1 MSTSRKTTAA
11 LKKTQATRPAAKAA
25 PATPKPPT
33 APASKAPTKTAAK
46 TAAPTSVQ
54 PIGLEEIKSLI
65 ALVGREPFQE
75 FEFEAGD
82 MRFRIRKD
90 GPPAPAQAASV
101 VAPVMMAAPAA
112 VVHHIPAPAVAA
124 VPVAPVEDPGI
135 HYVTSPIVGTFY
147 RASNPTATPFAST
160 GDFVKPGQTLCII
173 EAMKLMNEI
182 ESDVAGEVVKVLVE
196 NGTPVEYG
204 ERLYAVRIG

>member
-1 MSTSRKTTAA
+1 MSTSRKTSA
-11 LKKTQATRPAAKAA
+11 AAKKA
-25 PATPKPPT
+25 PATPKAT
-33 APASKAPTKTAAK
+33 PAAAK
-46 TAAPTSVQ
+46 IPAKASVQ
-54 PIGLEEIKSLI
+54 TIGLEEIKSLI

-90 GPPAPAQAASV
+90 GPAPIFH
-101 VAPVMMAAPAA
+101 APV
-112 VVHHIPAPAVAA
+112 A
-124 VPVAPVEDPGI
+124 VPVGIPSPAPLVHSVQVPAFPAQPAVPQDEPGI

-147 RASNPTATPFAST
+147 RSSTPSAAPFVST
-160 GDFVKPGQTLCII
+160 GDFVKPGQTLCIV

-182 ESDVAGEVVKVLVE
+182 ESDAAGEIVKVLVE

-204 ERLYAVRIG
+204 ERLFAVRIG

>member
-1 MSTSRKTTAA
+1 MSTSRKKSAA
-11 LKKTQATRPAAKAA
+11 VKKPAAAKPAAKTSPAA
-25 PATPKPPT
+25 PKTASAPKPSSTKSAGTKTP
-33 APASKAPTKTAAK
+33 SKA
-46 TAAPTSVQ
+46 SVQ
-54 PIGLEEIKSLI
+54 TIGLEEIKALI

-90 GPPAPAQAASV
+90 GPAV
-101 VAPVMMAAPAA
+101 IHAPVAAPLMVAA
-112 VVHHIPAPAVAA
+112 PSAPLVHHIPAAQAPA
-124 VPVAPVEDPGI
+124 VPVDEPGI

-147 RASNPTATPFAST
+147 RASNPTATPYVSP
-160 GDFVKPGQTLCII
+160 GDYVKPGQTLCII

-204 ERLYAVRIG
+204 ERLFAVRIG

>member
-1 MSTSRKTTAA
+1 M
-11 LKKTQATRPAAKAA
+11 KKTQTQRPAAKTTPTASKTPVPPPAKA
-25 PATPKPPT
+25 PAK
-33 APASKAPTKTAAK
+33 ASIQT
-46 TAAPTSVQ
+46 
-54 PIGLEEIKSLI
+54 IGLEEIKSLI

-90 GPPAPAQAASV
+90 GPPAPIQVPMAAPMV
-101 VAPVMMAAPAA
+101 MAAPASS
-112 VVHHIPAPAVAA
+112 VHHVPAMA
-124 VPVAPVEDPGI
+124 PVALAPTGPVDEPGI

-147 RASNPTATPFAST
+147 RASNPTATPFASP
-160 GDFVKPGQTLCII
+160 GDYVKPGQTLCII

-204 ERLYAVRIG
+204 ERLFAVRIG

>member
-1 MSTSRKTTAA
+1 MSTSRKTSAAQKKTPAPAA
-11 LKKTQATRPAAKAA
+11 LKA
-25 PATPKPPT
+25 PAH
-33 APASKAPTKTAAK
+33 APTRALVHT
-46 TAAPTSVQ
+46 
-54 PIGLEEIKSLI
+54 IGLEEIKALI

-90 GPPAPAQAASV
+90 GPPAVVQAPMA
-101 VAPVMMAAPAA
+101 APLVMAAPAPM
-112 VVHHIPAPAVAA
+112 VHPLPVASALLQQPAAPA
-124 VPVAPVEDPGI
+124 EEPGI

-147 RASNPTATPFAST
+147 RASSPTAAPFVSP
-160 GDFVKPGQTLCII
+160 GDYVKPGQTLCII

-182 ESDVAGEVVKVLVE
+182 ESDLAGEVIKVLVE

-204 ERLYAVRIG
+204 ERLFAVRIG

>member
-1 MSTSRKTTAA
+1 MSTSRKTSAA
-11 LKKTQATRPAAKAA
+11 MKKTPASRPAAK
-25 PATPKPPT
+25 T
-33 APASKAPTKTAAK
+33 APVVKASAPSAAK
-46 TAAPTSVQ
+46 SSPKAAVQ
-54 PIGLEEIKSLI
+54 TIGLEEIKSLI

-90 GPPAPAQAASV
+90 GPPAPVQAP
-101 VAPVMMAAPAA
+101 VAPQPVMAAPAPVVQYAPAA
-112 VVHHIPAPAVAA
+112 VPAALAPAVPAD
-124 VPVAPVEDPGI
+124 EPGI

-147 RASNPTATPFAST
+147 RASNPTSTPFASP

-196 NGTPVEYG
+196 NGTPVKYG
-204 ERLYAVRIG
+204 ERLFAVRIG

>member
-1 MSTSRKTTAA
+1 M
-11 LKKTQATRPAAKAA
+11 
-25 PATPKPPT
+25 
-33 APASKAPTKTAAK
+33 
-46 TAAPTSVQ
+46 
-54 PIGLEEIKSLI
+54 GLEEIKALI

-90 GPPAPAQAASV
+90 GPAPLIQA
-101 VAPVMMAAPAA
+101 APVMMAAPAA
-112 VVHHIPAPAVAA
+112 PYVPA
-124 VPVAPVEDPGI
+124 VPVTAAAAPVSAPADEAGI

-147 RASNPTATPFAST
+147 RASNPTATPYASP
-160 GDFVKPGQTLCII
+160 GDFVKPGQTLCIV

-182 ESDVAGEVVKVLVE
+182 ECDVAGEIVKVLVE

-204 ERLYAVRIG
+204 ERLFAVRIG

>member
-1 MSTSRKTTAA
+1 MSTSRKTSAA
-11 LKKTQATRPAAKAA
+11 QKKTPAPRPEAK
-25 PATPKPPT
+25 T
-33 APASKAPTKTAAK
+33 PTKT
-46 TAAPTSVQ
+46 SVHT
-54 PIGLEEIKSLI
+54 IGLEEIKALI

-90 GPPAPAQAASV
+90 GPPTV
-101 VAPVMMAAPAA
+101 VQAPVAAPLVMAAPSP
-112 VVHHIPAPAVAA
+112 VVHPFPTASMVQQPA
-124 VPVAPVEDPGI
+124 APVEEPGI

-147 RASNPTATPFAST
+147 RASSPSAAPFVSP
-160 GDFVKPGQTLCII
+160 GDYVKPGQTLCII

-182 ESDVAGEVVKVLVE
+182 ESDLAGEVVKVLVE

-204 ERLYAVRIG
+204 ERLFAVRIG

>member
-1 MSTSRKTTAA
+1 MSTSRKKPVPA
-11 LKKTQATRPAAKAA
+11 KKPVASRPAAA
-25 PATPKPPT
+25 PAGSQTL
-33 APASKAPTKTAAK
+33 
-46 TAAPTSVQ
+46 
-54 PIGLEEIKSLI
+54 GLEEIKSLI

-90 GPPAPAQAASV
+90 GPVPVVQAPAPLMFSTPSSAHMLSPTPA
-101 VAPVMMAAPAA
+101 APVD
-112 VVHHIPAPAVAA
+112 
-124 VPVAPVEDPGI
+124 DPGI

-147 RASNPTATPFAST
+147 RAPNPTSSPYAQP

-182 ESDVAGEVVKVLVE
+182 ECDVAGEVVKVLVE
-196 NGTPVEYG
+196 NGQPVEYG
-204 ERLYAVRIG
+204 ERLFAVRIG

>member
-1 MSTSRKTTAA
+1 MSTSRKTSAA
-11 LKKTQATRPAAKAA
+11 SKKTPARPIAKSTPAAPKA
-25 PATPKPPT
+25 PA
-33 APASKAPTKTAAK
+33 KA
-46 TAAPTSVQ
+46 SVQ
-54 PIGLEEIKSLI
+54 TIGLEEIKALI

-90 GPPAPAQAASV
+90 GPLSGVQMPNSAPLAHHLPASPATQ
-101 VAPVMMAAPAA
+101 P
-112 VVHHIPAPAVAA
+112 
-124 VPVAPVEDPGI
+124 VPVDEPGI

-147 RASNPTATPFAST
+147 RASNPSASPFVSP

-204 ERLYAVRIG
+204 ERLFAVRIG

>member
-1 MSTSRKTTAA
+1 MSTSRK
-11 LKKTQATRPAAKAA
+11 KPA
-25 PATPKPPT
+25 
-33 APASKAPTKTAAK
+33 AAK
-46 TAAPTSVQ
+46 TPPKSAKPAAPKVTPKSAA
-54 PIGLEEIKSLI
+54 PLGLEEIKALI

-90 GPPAPAQAASV
+90 GPAPV
-101 VAPVMMAAPAA
+101 VHAAPVM
-112 VVHHIPAPAVAA
+112 VAA
-124 VPVAPVEDPGI
+124 PVAPAHPFPTFVAPQPAAPVDEPGI

-147 RASNPTATPFAST
+147 RSSNPSAAPFVST

-204 ERLYAVRIG
+204 ERLFAVRIG

>member
-1 MSTSRKTTAA
+1 MSTSRKKSAVAKKPVPAPKPAPARAA
-11 LKKTQATRPAAKAA
+11 APKPAPPRPAS
-25 PATPKPPT
+25 T
-33 APASKAPTKTAAK
+33 AL
-46 TAAPTSVQ
+46 
-54 PIGLEEIKSLI
+54 GLEEIKALI

-90 GPPAPAQAASV
+90 GPAPAAAPAPAP
-101 VAPVMMAAPAA
+101 APLVQAAPA
-112 VVHHIPAPAVAA
+112 IPAP
-124 VPVAPVEDPGI
+124 VPFSSPATQPAAPVDEPGI

-147 RASNPTATPFAST
+147 RASNPTAAPFVQP

-182 ESDVAGEVVKVLVE
+182 ESDAAGEVVKVLVE

-204 ERLYAVRIG
+204 ERLFAVRIG

>member
-1 MSTSRKTTAA
+1 MSTSRKKPVPAKKPATA
-11 LKKTQATRPAAKAA
+11 RPAG
-25 PATPKPPT
+25 PQT
-33 APASKAPTKTAAK
+33 
-46 TAAPTSVQ
+46 V
-54 PIGLEEIKSLI
+54 GLEEIKALI

-90 GPPAPAQAASV
+90 GPAPV
-101 VAPVMMAAPAA
+101 LPVPAPVMMAAPA
-112 VVHHIPAPAVAA
+112 VHHLPTPSMPSI
-124 VPVAPVEDPGI
+124 PVAPAAPEVPADEPGI

-147 RASNPTATPFAST
+147 RAPNPTSAPYAQP

-196 NGTPVEYG
+196 NGQPVEYG
-204 ERLYAVRIG
+204 ERLFAVRIG

>member
-1 MSTSRKTTAA
+1 MSTSRKKPAADKKTPQASKATAA
-11 LKKTQATRPAAKAA
+11 PRPAASR
-25 PATPKPPT
+25 TTPT
-33 APASKAPTKTAAK
+33 A
-46 TAAPTSVQ
+46 
-54 PIGLEEIKSLI
+54 IGLEEIKSLI

-90 GPPAPAQAASV
+90 GPAPVVHAAPMV
-101 VAPVMMAAPAA
+101 VAAPLAPAA
-112 VVHHIPAPAVAA
+112 MPSAPAPQ
-124 VPVAPVEDPGI
+124 PVGPVDEPGI

-147 RASNPTATPFAST
+147 RASNPSAAPYVSP
-160 GDFVKPGQTLCII
+160 GDYVKPGQTLCIV

>member
-1 MSTSRKTTAA
+1 MSTSRKPSAA
-11 LKKTQATRPAAKAA
+11 VKKSAASRRAAKSAAAPKVPAA
-25 PATPKPPT
+25 TP
-33 APASKAPTKTAAK
+33 
-46 TAAPTSVQ
+46 VQ
-54 PIGLEEIKSLI
+54 TIGLEEIKSLI

-90 GPPAPAQAASV
+90 GPAPVIQAPVAAPIVMAAPVPQVHHPIPSAPATAQAAA
-101 VAPVMMAAPAA
+101 APVD
-112 VVHHIPAPAVAA
+112 
-124 VPVAPVEDPGI
+124 EPGI

-147 RASNPTATPFAST
+147 RASNPTATPFASP

-204 ERLYAVRIG
+204 ERLFAVRIG

>member
-1 MSTSRKTTAA
+1 MSISRKTSA
-11 LKKTQATRPAAKAA
+11 AAKKA
-25 PATPKPPT
+25 PATPKAT
-33 APASKAPTKTAAK
+33 PAAAK
-46 TAAPTSVQ
+46 IPAKASVQ
-54 PIGLEEIKSLI
+54 TIGLEEIKSLI

-90 GPPAPAQAASV
+90 GPAPIFH
-101 VAPVMMAAPAA
+101 APV
-112 VVHHIPAPAVAA
+112 A
-124 VPVAPVEDPGI
+124 VPVGIPSPAPLVHSVQMPAFPAQPAVPQDEPGI

-147 RASNPTATPFAST
+147 RSSTPSAAPFVST

-182 ESDVAGEVVKVLVE
+182 ESDAAGEIVKVLVE

-204 ERLYAVRIG
+204 ERLFAVRIG

>member
-1 MSTSRKTTAA
+1 MSISRKKSVAV
-11 LKKTQATRPAAKAA
+11 KKAPLPSKAVPAAKTVTKA
-25 PATPKPPT
+25 PA
-33 APASKAPTKTAAK
+33 KTSGH
-46 TAAPTSVQ
+46 PL
-54 PIGLEEIKSLI
+54 GLDEIKALI

-90 GPPAPAQAASV
+90 GPAPVFQAPVAAPMMLAAPAPMVHAAPAQASQQ
-101 VAPVMMAAPAA
+101 PAAPA
-112 VVHHIPAPAVAA
+112 
-124 VPVAPVEDPGI
+124 EDPGI
-135 HYVTSPIVGTFY
+135 HFVTSPIVGTFY
-147 RASNPTATPFAST
+147 RSSNPTSAPYVSP
-160 GDFVKPGQTLCII
+160 GDFVKPGQTLCVI

-204 ERLYAVRIG
+204 ERLFAVRIG